1 MVTQLRE
8 WTKSHWITYCKI
20 FNFMLYD
27 YYLSKE
33 INRRIL
39 QAAMWEQA
47 EVGEDKDR
55 RDGSC
60 NNPTEA

>member
-1 MVTQLRE
+1 
-8 WTKSHWITYCKI
+8 
-20 FNFMLYD
+20 MLYD

-60 NNPTEA
+60 NNPTEASWRRDRRW